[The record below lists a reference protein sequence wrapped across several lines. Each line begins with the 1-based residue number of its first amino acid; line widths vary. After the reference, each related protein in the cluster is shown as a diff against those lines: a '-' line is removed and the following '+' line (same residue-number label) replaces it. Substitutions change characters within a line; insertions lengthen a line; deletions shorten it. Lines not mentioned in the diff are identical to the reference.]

1 MKGEIAR
8 FGIPDEL
15 ITDNGP
21 QFSSAEFAQFM
32 QEYDIK
38 HTTTSPYHP
47 QANGQAERMVQTVK
61 HLLKKA
67 KDPYI
72 ALLHYRNT
80 QLDTGKSPAEL
91 FLGRKLKTTLPART
105 KTLKHAKHSKKHHK
119 QMTERQNKQ
128 KHYFDRKASNTLSSF
143 KPGDPV
149 MMKFGDTWKKAEIVK
164 PHSTPRSYIVRD
176 EQNVQYRRNRIL
188 LRPTHVQSK
197 PNDSDRLKTQTDGMK
212 EKGMNGHVPKEKN
225 GNCPEAKEKNVKESG
240 TKEKGTKENSSKEK
254 KVVESDKIPVTSEK
268 TFEKSDTVVKTRSGR
283 IINPPKK
290 FSDEY
295 T

>member
-1 MKGEIAR
+1 MTISVRKIPSRSLKGGNCKIR
-8 FGIPDEL
+8 NPRR
-15 ITDNGP
+15 TDYRQWSP
-21 QFSSAEFAQFM
+21 IFASAEFAQFM

-38 HTTTSPYHP
+38 HTITSPFHP

-128 KHYFDRKASNTLSSF
+128 KDYFDRKASNKLSSF

-164 PHSTPRSYIVRD
+164 PHSTPRSYIVKD

-197 PNDSDRLKTQTDGMK
+197 PNDSARLRTLTDDMK
-212 EKGMNGHVPKEKN
+212 EKGINGHVPKGKKK
-225 GNCPEAKEKNVKESG
+225 KEIVQMQKRRPW
-240 TKEKGTKENSSKEK
+240 K
-254 KVVESDKIPVTSEK
+254 KVAQKRKV
-268 TFEKSDTVVKTRSGR
+268 
-283 IINPPKK
+283 
-290 FSDEY
+290 
-295 T
+295 

>member
-105 KTLKHAKHSKKHHK
+105 DTLKHEKKHSQKQHK
-119 QMTERQNKQ
+119 TS
-128 KHYFDRKASNTLSSF
+128 DNTL
-143 KPGDPV
+143 KN
-149 MMKFGDTWKKAEIVK
+149 KKNKKTHTPKNTTLTEKMVTNFH
-164 PHSTPRSYIVRD
+164 HSNQ
-176 EQNVQYRRNRIL
+176 EIL
-188 LRPTHVQSK
+188 L
-197 PNDSDRLKTQTDGMK
+197 
-212 EKGMNGHVPKEKN
+212 
-225 GNCPEAKEKNVKESG
+225 
-240 TKEKGTKENSSKEK
+240 
-254 KVVESDKIPVTSEK
+254 
-268 TFEKSDTVVKTRSGR
+268 
-283 IINPPKK
+283 
-290 FSDEY
+290 
-295 T
+295 